1 MDIATLGGIGL
12 GLLLIFAAFVLSGNN
27 FVGLVD
33 VTSFIVVIFGS
44 FAAVTAASPLSRA
57 LGFMKYMNIAMR
69 VPVFQNKMELINQL
83 VQFSDN
89 ARREGLLSLDD
100 SLNEVEDDFFRGGL
114 RLVVDGTDPDVIKRI
129 LYTNMD
135 QVESRHEDGIG
146 IFERWAKLA
155 PAFGMIG
162 TLLGLIG
169 MMVNLEDTS
178 SIGPNMAVALVTT
191 LYGSVFAN
199 LILSPIQFK
208 LEDRHKEEM
217 QIKEIMVQGILSI
230 QSGDNPRILE
240 DKLLTFLP
248 PSERPAR
255 SSAGE

>member
-1 MDIATLGGIGL
+1 MAGGLILIVSAFLIA
-12 GLLLIFAAFVLSGNN
+12 GNN
-27 FVGLVD
+27 IMGLID

-44 FAAVTAASPLSRA
+44 FGGVVAASPLSRS
-57 LGFMKYMNIAMR
+57 LGFVKYLNIAMR
-69 VPVFQNKMELINQL
+69 VPVFENKMDLIGKL

-89 ARREGLLSLDD
+89 ARKEGLLALDD
-100 SLNEVEDDFFRGGL
+100 TLNEVEDDFLRGGL

-129 LYTNMD
+129 LYTNLD
-135 QVESRHEDGIG
+135 QVESRHSDGIAV
-146 IFERWAKLA
+146 FQRWAKLA

-169 MMVNLEDTS
+169 MMTNLEDTA

-217 QIKEIMVQGILSI
+217 LIKEIMVQGILSI

-248 PSERPAR
+248 PSDRPAQNA
-255 SSAGE
+255 AGE

>member
-1 MDIATLGGIGL
+1 MDIATIGGMLAGFLLIITAFFIPNDGIGGI
-12 GLLLIFAAFVLSGNN
+12 
-27 FVGLVD
+27 VD
-33 VTSFIVVIFGS
+33 PTSFIVVIFGS
-44 FAAVTAASPLSRA
+44 FAAVMAASPLSRA
-57 LGFMKYMNIAMR
+57 LGFMKYMRIAFR

-83 VQFSDN
+83 VQFSDS
-89 ARREGLLSLDD
+89 ARKEGLLSLDD
-100 SLNEVEDDFFRGGL
+100 SLGEVEDDFLRGGL

-129 LYTNMD
+129 LYTNLD
-135 QVESRHEDGIG
+135 QVESRHSDGIDF
-146 IFERWAKLA
+146 FERWAKLA

-169 MMVNLEDTS
+169 MMAHLEDTS
-178 SIGPNMAVALVTT
+178 SVGPNMAVALVTT
-191 LYGSVFAN
+191 LYGSIFAN
-199 LILSPIQFK
+199 LVLSPIQFK

-248 PSERPAR
+248 PDERP
-255 SSAGE
+255 SQSAAGD

>member
-1 MDIATLGGIGL
+1 MDIATIGGIAGGL
-12 GLLLIFAAFVLSGNN
+12 VLIVAAFVINGNAIG
-27 FVGLVD
+27 GLMD

-44 FAAVTAASPLSRA
+44 FAGVIAASPLSRA
-57 LGFMKYMNIAMR
+57 LGFMKYLNIALR

-83 VQFSDN
+83 VQFADN
-89 ARREGLLSLDD
+89 ARKEGLLSLDD
-100 SLNEVEDDFFRGGL
+100 SLNEVEDDFLRGGL

-129 LYTNMD
+129 LYTNLD
-135 QVESRHEDGIG
+135 QVENRHDDGIG
-146 IFERWAKLA
+146 LFQRWAKLA

-169 MMVNLEDTS
+169 MMSNLEDTS

-199 LILSPIQFK
+199 LVLSPIQFK
-208 LEDRHKEEM
+208 LEDRNKEEM

-248 PSERPAR
+248 PTDRPAQ
-255 SSAGE
+255 SAAGD

>member
-1 MDIATLGGIGL
+1 VDIATLGGIGG
-12 GLLLIFAAFVLSGNN
+12 GLVLIVVAFTLRNN
-27 FVGLVD
+27 VSGLVD
-33 VTSFIVVIFGS
+33 LTSFIVVIFGS
-44 FAAVTAASPLSRA
+44 FAGVVASSPLSRA
-57 LGFMKYMNIAMR
+57 LGFMKYLNIALR

-83 VQFSDN
+83 VQFADN
-89 ARREGLLSLDD
+89 ARKEGLLSLDD
-100 SLNEVEDDFFRGGL
+100 SLNEVEDDFLRGGL

-129 LYTNMD
+129 LYTNLD
-135 QVESRHEDGIG
+135 QVENRHDDGIG
-146 IFERWAKLA
+146 LFQRWAKLA

-169 MMVNLEDTS
+169 MMTNLEDTS

-248 PSERPAR
+248 PADRPAQ
-255 SSAGE
+255 SASGD

>member
-1 MDIATLGGIGL
+1 MDIATIGGFAGGLIIIVSAFLIGGNSIG
-12 GLLLIFAAFVLSGNN
+12 GLWNAPSV
-27 FVGLVD
+27 V
-33 VTSFIVVIFGS
+33 VVIFGS
-44 FAAVTAASPLSRA
+44 FAGVMAANPLNRV
-57 LGFMKYMNIAMR
+57 LGFSKYLNIVMK
-69 VPVFQNKMELINQL
+69 VPFFQNKMELISQL
-83 VQFSDN
+83 VSFADN
-89 ARREGLLSLDD
+89 ARKEGLLSLDD
-100 SLNEVEDDFFRGGL
+100 TLNEVEDDFLRGGL

-129 LYTNMD
+129 LYTNLD

-146 IFERWAKLA
+146 IFSQWAKLA

-169 MMVNLEDTS
+169 MMSNLEDTA

-208 LEDRHKEEM
+208 LEGRHKEEM

-248 PSERPAR
+248 PTERPAQ
-255 SSAGE
+255 SASGD

>member
-1 MDIATLGGIGL
+1 MDIATVSGISGG
-12 GLLLIFAAFVLSGNN
+12 LIIIVAAFIIGGNDIM
-27 FVGLVD
+27 GLVN
-33 VTSFIVVIFGS
+33 VPSVVVVIFGS
-44 FAAVTAASPLSRA
+44 FAGVMASGPLSKA
-57 LGFMKYMNIAMR
+57 LGFTKYLNIALR

-83 VQFSDN
+83 VQFADN
-89 ARREGLLSLDD
+89 ARKEGLLSLDD
-100 SLNEVEDDFFRGGL
+100 SLNEVEDDFLRGGL

-129 LYTNMD
+129 LYTNLD

-146 IFERWAKLA
+146 FFQKWAKLA

-169 MMVNLEDTS
+169 MMANLEDTA

-248 PSERPAR
+248 PADRPAQ
-255 SSAGE
+255 SASGD

>member
-1 MDIATLGGIGL
+1 MDIATIGGMAGGL
-12 GLLLIFAAFVLSGNN
+12 VLIVAAFIIGGNDISG
-27 FVGLVD
+27 LMD

-44 FAAVTAASPLSRA
+44 FAGVMAASPLNRV
-57 LGFMKYMNIAMR
+57 LGFMKYMNIAMK

-83 VQFSDN
+83 VSFADN
-89 ARREGLLSLDD
+89 ARKEGLLSLDD
-100 SLNEVEDDFFRGGL
+100 TLNEVEDDFLRGGL

-129 LYTNMD
+129 LYTNLD

-146 IFERWAKLA
+146 LFAQWGKLA

-169 MMVNLEDTS
+169 MMANLEDTS

-199 LILSPIQFK
+199 LVLAPIQFK

-248 PSERPAR
+248 PSERPAQ
-255 SSAGE
+255 SASGD